1 MFRHRP
7 GSVTEELQLVPPSKL
22 AIEEVS
28 KSFQSASGTVL
39 ALDRVS
45 LNVAEGEFVCLV
57 GASGCGKTTM
67 LNIIAGLEKPDSG
80 RVLANGKPVTTPGR
94 ERLVM
99 FQVSVLFPWLD
110 AHVIMLLGFK
120 IYKYFTYKVRNE
132 VR

>member
-22 AIEEVS
+22 AIKEVS

-80 RVLANGKPVTTPGR
+80 RVLADGKPVTATGLD
-94 ERLVM
+94 RLVM
-99 FQVSVLFPWLD
+99 FQESALF
-110 AHVIMLLGFK
+110 A
-120 IYKYFTYKVRNE
+120 
-132 VR
+132 